1 MTRMKKAALAAGIAL
16 SLGAGATQAQTILT
30 LSNWMSPIHF
40 ISTDILEA
48 WAEDVVE
55 ATEGRVRIRML
66 PSAVGSPEQHWELA
80 RMGVADITWGN
91 FTYEPIRF
99 KSLWFAEM
107 PLTGSNAV
115 ASSVALWETIEAH
128 LSDDA
133 AYRGVKLLGVGLL
146 GGGVLHH
153 RSRPLVEPEDL
164 RGQKLRMGG
173 PIQRELLEALGAVPV
188 AAPATRGYELLESR
202 VIDGSMHPLES
213 VVAFRLENQLRHHT
227 LFPGGFYDGTFFI
240 GMNERRW
247 NALSEADRQ
256 AIMGVSGAH
265 LARLWGERFHAYN
278 QAAEETLRELGNGFH
293 EPSEALLDKTR
304 EIREAMLASWADDM
318 RAMGYDDPMAI
329 VDFYQSRYEILD
341 RE

>member
-1 MTRMKKAALAAGIAL
+1 
-16 SLGAGATQAQTILT
+16 
-30 LSNWMSPIHF
+30 MSPIHF

-48 WAEDVVE
+48 WVEDVAE

-107 PLTGSNAV
+107 PLAGSNAV
-115 ASSVALWETIEAH
+115 ASSVALWDTIEAH

-146 GGGVLHH
+146 GGGALHH
-153 RSRPLVEPEDL
+153 GSRPLVEPEDL

-173 PIQRELLEALGAVPV
+173 PIQRELLEAFGAIPV

-256 AIMGVSGAH
+256 AIMSVSGAH